1 MNWTKRLVAAGAV
14 LVAAGAVGGLWAEG
28 GTSTVRG
35 ESHFVTF
42 AGGPAPESD
51 QASLEQNVLYFRRT
65 VEALGL
71 GKVGHEEYFAD
82 AGQSRHAVEVHV
94 VRTPAEQISDDMAAV
109 LNPDTERDVQFRPAA
124 IPGLKGPAT
133 ADALARWFD
142 TTGKA
147 LPAHAHLLFYF
158 TGHGGTVDVA
168 PAGGGRGG
176 GMAGMGARGRAR
188 RAAPV
193 QDPRNTTMLLWHSPD
208 VTVKDFEKQLDKL
221 DPTVDVTLLMVE
233 CHSGGFA
240 NTLYTDADPK
250 NGLAKQ
256 VRCGFFASTADRLAA
271 GCTADIDREDYEEF
285 STGFFAALSGIT
297 RDGKHIQKPDYDHDG
312 VTSLADAFAY
322 VVITSNTID
331 TPMTTG
337 DQFLRD
343 NSRIPD
349 TGEGELLGRNPS
361 YADLLAASDAFHKA
375 MLEGLS
381 QTLQLSGDNRVIQ
394 ARALVERFNN
404 ERVTLE
410 RQAGP
415 LQRQLD
421 QVRGRLRDQ
430 VTERWPELGIPLH
443 PDTEKIL
450 TEEGPAIQK
459 FLEGR
464 PAWQIYT
471 DLSKQLDDL
480 DAKDD
485 ELERQ
490 GVKAF
495 RFVYQAESAIL
506 AHNLEAGGDETAKA
520 FYADLLARENRPLG
534 G

>member
-1 MNWTKRLVAAGAV
+1 MGRGAA
-14 LVAAGAVGGLWAEG
+14 
-28 GTSTVRG
+28 RG
-35 ESHFVTF
+35 ESHFLTF
-42 AGGPAPESD
+42 AGGPAAESD

-71 GKVGHEEYFAD
+71 GKVGHEEFFAD
-82 AGQSRHAVEVHV
+82 AGKSQHAVEVHV
-94 VRTPAEQISDDMAAV
+94 VRTPAEQVSDDIAAV
-109 LNPDTERDVQFRPAA
+109 LNPDTERDVRFRAAA
-124 IPGLKGPAT
+124 IPGLSGPST
-133 ADALARWFD
+133 EEALAHWFD

-168 PAGGGRGG
+168 PAGRGG
-176 GMAGMGARGRAR
+176 GGMGGMNMGGFGGGFGGFRGRGR

-193 QDPRNTTMLLWHSPD
+193 QDPRNTTMLLWNSPD
-208 VTVKDFEKQLDKL
+208 FTVKDFEKQLDKL

-250 NGLAKQ
+250 NGLVKRA
-256 VRCGFFASTADRLAA
+256 RCGFFASTADRLAA

-297 RDGKHIQKPDYDHDG
+297 RDGKRIDKPDYDHDG

-322 VVITSNTID
+322 VVLTSNTID
-331 TPMTTG
+331 TPMTTS

-343 NSRIPD
+343 NSEIPD
-349 TGEGELLGRNPS
+349 TGEGELLGRNPP
-361 YADLLAASDAFHKA
+361 YAEVLAAADAFHKA

-381 QTLQLSGDNRVIQ
+381 KTLGLTGDNRVIR
-394 ARALVERFNN
+394 ARALVEKINN
-404 ERVTLE
+404 DRVTIE
-410 RQAGP
+410 RQQGQ
-415 LQRQLD
+415 LQRQFD
-421 QVRGRLRDQ
+421 QARGRLRDQ
-430 VTERWPELGIPLH
+430 VAARWPELGIPLH

-450 TEEGPAIQK
+450 TEEGPAIEK
-459 FLEGR
+459 FLQGR
-464 PAWQIYT
+464 PAWRIYT
-471 DLSKQLDDL
+471 DLSKQLDALGTRD
-480 DAKDD
+480 DA
-485 ELERQ
+485 LERQ

-495 RFVYQAESAIL
+495 RFVYQAESVIL
-506 AHNLEAGGDETAKA
+506 AHNLEAGGDEQAKA
-520 FYADLLARENRPLG
+520 FYAGLLARENRPLG